1 MDFPIP
7 LPSDRLRRQ
16 IAFLLEADKLKG
28 VLRRSYLIHGER
40 RENSGEHS
48 WHTALLT
55 MILAEYSNRSIDV
68 CKVIRMMLIHDL
80 VEIDAGDT
88 FIYDAAGN
96 AAKAEREQAAAERV
110 FGLLPDDQR
119 DAVRQLWEEFELQR
133 TPEAKFANA
142 VDRLM
147 PVLHNYFTGGRSWR
161 EHNITQEQAL
171 AKNRKIADGARE
183 LWEIARSLIVA
194 SLQYQAP

>member
-48 WHTALLT
+48 WHAALLT

-68 CKVIRMMLIHDL
+68 SKVIRMMLVHDL

-88 FIYDAAGN
+88 FIYDEAGN
-96 AAKAEREQAAAERV
+96 ADKAVRERAAAERI

-119 DAVRQLWEEFELQR
+119 DQVRQLWEEFESQR
-133 TPEAKFANA
+133 TAEAKFANA
-142 VDRLM
+142 MDRLM
-147 PVLHNYFTGGRSWR
+147 PVLHNYFTDGRSWR
-161 EHNITQEQAL
+161 EHNVTQERAL
-171 AKNRKIADGARE
+171 AKNRKIADGASE
-183 LWEIARSLIVA
+183 LWDLAQSLIVA
-194 SLQYQAP
+194 SLR

>member
-7 LPSDRLRRQ
+7 LPSDRLERQ

-48 WHTALLT
+48 WHAALLT

-142 VDRLM
+142 IDRLM

-183 LWEIARSLIVA
+183 LWEVARSLIVG
-194 SLQYQAP
+194 SLQ

>member
-1 MDFPIP
+1 MENMDFPIP
-7 LPSDRLRRQ
+7 VPAGRLRRQ
-16 IAFLLEADKLKG
+16 IAFVLEADKLKD
-28 VLRRSYLIHGER
+28 VLRRSYLTSGER

-48 WHTALLT
+48 WHTALLA

-96 AAKAEREQAAAERV
+96 ANKAVRERAAAERV

-119 DAVRQLWEEFELQR
+119 DAVRQLWEEFELKQ
-133 TPEAKFANA
+133 TAEAKFANA
-142 VDRLM
+142 MDRLM
-147 PVLHNYFTGGRSWR
+147 PVLHNYFTDGRSWR
-161 EHNITQEQAL
+161 EHNVTQEQAL

-183 LWEIARSLIVA
+183 LWDLAQSLIGA
-194 SLQYQAP
+194 SFQ

>member
-1 MDFPIP
+1 MDFPNP
-7 LPSDRLRRQ
+7 SPSDRLRRQ
-16 IAFLLEADKLKG
+16 IAFLVEADKLKG
-28 VLRRSYLIHGER
+28 VLRQSYLTQGER

-55 MILAEYSNRSIDV
+55 MILAEYSNRAIDV

-88 FIYDAAGN
+88 FIYDAVGN
-96 AAKAEREQAAAERV
+96 VAKAEREQAAAERV
-110 FGLLPDDQR
+110 FGLLPDDQCE
-119 DAVRQLWEEFELQR
+119 AVRQLWEEFELQQ
-133 TPEAKFANA
+133 TEEAKFANA
-142 VDRLM
+142 MDRLM

-161 EHNITQEQAL
+161 EHDITQEQAL

-183 LWEIARSLIVA
+183 LWDVAHSLIIA
-194 SLQYQAP
+194 SLP

>member
-28 VLRRSYLIHGER
+28 VLRRSYLTHGER

-80 VEIDAGDT
+80 VEID
-88 FIYDAAGN
+88 
-96 AAKAEREQAAAERV
+96 
-110 FGLLPDDQR
+110 
-119 DAVRQLWEEFELQR
+119 
-133 TPEAKFANA
+133 
-142 VDRLM
+142 
-147 PVLHNYFTGGRSWR
+147 
-161 EHNITQEQAL
+161 
-171 AKNRKIADGARE
+171 DGARE
-183 LWEIARSLIVA
+183 LWEVARSLIVA

>member
-7 LPSDRLRRQ
+7 FPSDRLRRQ
-16 IAFLLEADKLKG
+16 IAFVLEADKLKD
-28 VLRRSYLIHGER
+28 VLRRSYLTSGER

-48 WHTALLT
+48 WHTALLA

-96 AAKAEREQAAAERV
+96 ANKAVRERAAAERV

-119 DAVRQLWEEFELQR
+119 NAVRQLWEEFELKQ
-133 TPEAKFANA
+133 TAEAKFAQA
-142 VDRLM
+142 MDRLM
-147 PVLHNYFTGGRSWR
+147 PVLHNYFTEGRSWR
-161 EHNITQEQAL
+161 EHNVTQEQAL
-171 AKNRKIADGARE
+171 AKNKKIADGARE
-183 LWEIARSLIVA
+183 LWDLAQSLIVA
-194 SLQYQAP
+194 SLQ

>member
-28 VLRRSYLIHGER
+28 VLRRSYLIDGER

-133 TPEAKFANA
+133 TAEAKFANA
-142 VDRLM
+142 IDRLM

-171 AKNRKIADGARE
+171 AKNGKIADGARE
-183 LWEIARSLIVA
+183 LWEVARSLIVG
-194 SLQYQAP
+194 SLP

>member
-28 VLRRSYLIHGER
+28 VLRRSYLTHGER

-161 EHNITQEQAL
+161 ENNITQEQAL

-183 LWEIARSLIVA
+183 LWEVARSLIVG
-194 SLQYQAP
+194 SLP

>member
-28 VLRRSYLIHGER
+28 VLRRSYLIDGER

-88 FIYDAAGN
+88 FIYDDAGN

-133 TPEAKFANA
+133 TAEAKFANA
-142 VDRLM
+142 IDRLM

-171 AKNRKIADGARE
+171 AKNGKIADGARE
-183 LWEIARSLIVA
+183 LWEVARSLIVG
-194 SLQYQAP
+194 SLP